1 MNQNRSC
8 RMNRPGLLFL
18 GVIILTFLQGET
30 ILPSERDKKEI
41 LTINERKRTY
51 YQLHNNS
58 LIYKMAG
65 PKRVEIIARGVV
77 PKKDYKEVS
86 FSYKLIMDNGD
97 SIIISHSAAKT
108 KNITSSQHPGH
119 GFTLPGKYF
128 INIPKGNHWFKIEPI
143 PKVDLLV
150 VIRVRVKGFEKG
162 DEHRQFVQAVTG
174 IKPKNL
180 IIGEKSVRYYELKYG
195 ERLQFEPKKL
205 NKLTFLS
212 RLAFVNGMSNY
223 ENYQIRVWKDDT
235 IYGTY
240 FFSTEKS
247 EDSIIKEDK
256 KVIPGKWRSCEVNLS
271 KSKHTYSVELLDKG
285 KKVFVRCLGN
295 Q

>member
-58 LIYKMAG
+58 LTYKMAG

-108 KNITSSQHPGH
+108 KNITSE
-119 GFTLPGKYF
+119 
-128 INIPKGNHWFKIEPI
+128 KI
-143 PKVDLLV
+143 
-150 VIRVRVKGFEKG
+150 
-162 DEHRQFVQAVTG
+162 
-174 IKPKNL
+174 
-180 IIGEKSVRYYELKYG
+180 
-195 ERLQFEPKKL
+195 
-205 NKLTFLS
+205 
-212 RLAFVNGMSNY
+212 
-223 ENYQIRVWKDDT
+223 
-235 IYGTY
+235 
-240 FFSTEKS
+240 
-247 EDSIIKEDK
+247 
-256 KVIPGKWRSCEVNLS
+256 
-271 KSKHTYSVELLDKG
+271 
-285 KKVFVRCLGN
+285 
-295 Q
+295 

>member
-1 MNQNRSC
+1 MNQNRSYSI
-8 RMNRPGLLFL
+8 NRPGLLLL
-18 GVIILTFLQGET
+18 GAIILTFLQGEA

-41 LTINERKRTY
+41 LTINEKKRTY
-51 YQLHNNS
+51 YQLHNNT
-58 LIYKMAG
+58 LTYKIAG
-65 PKRVEIIARGVV
+65 PKRIEIIARGVV
-77 PKKDYKEVS
+77 PKKGYKVVR
-86 FSYKLIMDNGD
+86 FAYKLITDNGD
-97 SIIISHSAAKT
+97 SIIINQTAVKI
-108 KNITSSQHPGH
+108 KNITSAQHPGH

-128 INIPKGNHWFKIEPI
+128 INISKGNHWFKIEPI
-143 PKVDLLV
+143 PKADSPI
-150 VIRVRVKGFEKG
+150 VIRVRVKEFEKG
-162 DEHRQFVQAVTG
+162 NKDRQFVQTISG
-174 IKPKNL
+174 TKPKSL
-180 IIGEKSVRYYELKYG
+180 IIGEKSVRYYELKHG

>member
-1 MNQNRSC
+1 MR
-8 RMNRPGLLFL
+8 F
-18 GVIILTFLQGET
+18 
-30 ILPSERDKKEI
+30 
-41 LTINERKRTY
+41 
-51 YQLHNNS
+51 
-58 LIYKMAG
+58 A
-65 PKRVEIIARGVV
+65 
-77 PKKDYKEVS
+77 
-86 FSYKLIMDNGD
+86 YKLITDNGD
-97 SIIISHSAAKT
+97 SIIINQTAVKI
-108 KNITSSQHPGH
+108 KNITSAQHPGH

-128 INIPKGNHWFKIEPI
+128 INISKGNHWFKIEPI
-143 PKVDLLV
+143 PKADSPI
-150 VIRVRVKGFEKG
+150 VIRVRVKEFEKG
-162 DEHRQFVQAVTG
+162 NKERQFVQTISG
-174 IKPKNL
+174 TKPKSL
-180 IIGEKSVRYYELKYG
+180 IIGEKSVRYYELKHG
-195 ERLQFEPKKL
+195 ERLQFEPKML
-205 NKLTFLS
+205 NKLRFLS

-256 KVIPGKWRSCEVNLS
+256 KAIPGKWRSCEVNLS